1 MFLELE
7 FSLVLLF
14 DSGSC
19 VVWFDR
25 FDFVVRVEVIECI
38 IWLNLYFI
46 KYRCFGI

>member
-1 MFLELE
+1 MLKFLELE

-19 VVWFDR
+19 VVWFEV

-38 IWLNLYFI
+38 IWLN
-46 KYRCFGI
+46 